1 MPQSAVRNRVAAGAF
16 LLVAL
21 AAGLTVLVLVGGWE
35 TWTQETQTVN
45 VRFKAAPNIKIGNQ
59 VLLAGHPVGRVEKTG
74 LVETTCAVGAARP
87 TCYMVQVTMSLPK
100 EYVIHKDARILI
112 SQALVGQS
120 AVINIED
127 VGFGEKATDFIMG
140 GEASA
145 FAGAAGEIGIGDKE
159 RQSIGE
165 IIEDVREAA
174 KSLKTNLPGIV
185 ENVRVVT
192 ASLKTDLPGIIEKV
206 KTAGDNLA
214 AGTQTA
220 KETVAELKQVV
231 EENRETVKSAISNAK
246 GATENVVA
254 TTQNIQQIVAEN
266 RDDIHQ
272 TIAHAHTVMDSVTKN
287 TDAII
292 DNVRS
297 ASNDL
302 KTSIADFKVIT
313 GDAKALIATN
323 RGNIAVTLQ
332 NFRETSDHLLATMKE
347 VQRAPWRLFKTPDK
361 KEVESLNLYD
371 SARAFASAATD
382 IQTCADTLEV
392 MIEARKQGVDVN
404 PEILQGMLK
413 RLEDTFAKYEEAE
426 KALLKEFERIQ
437 K

>member
-1 MPQSAVRNRVAAGAF
+1 MPQNAARNRIAAGAF

-21 AAGLTVLVLVGGWE
+21 AAGVTVLVLVGGWE
-35 TWTQETQTVN
+35 TWTQEMQTIN
-45 VRFKAAPNIKIGNQ
+45 VRFKAAPNIKIGNP
-59 VLLAGHPVGRVEKTG
+59 VLLAGHPIGRVEKTG
-74 LVETTCAVGAARP
+74 VVESACPAGSKRP
-87 TCYMVQVTMSLPK
+87 MCYMVQVAMSIPK

-127 VGFGEKATDFIMG
+127 VGFGDKATDFVMG
-140 GEASA
+140 GEASP
-145 FAGAAGEIGIGDKE
+145 FAGAAGEVGIGEKE
-159 RQSIGE
+159 RQSVGE
-165 IIEDVREAA
+165 IIEDVRLVA
-174 KSLKTNLPGIV
+174 
-185 ENVRVVT
+185 

-206 KTAGDNLA
+206 KAAGDNLA

-231 EENRETVKSAISNAK
+231 EENRENVKTAIANTK

-266 RDDIHQ
+266 REDIHQ
-272 TIAHAHTVMDSVTKN
+272 TIAHAHSVLDSVAKE
-287 TDAII
+287 TDAIVA
-292 DNVRS
+292 NVRA

-302 KTSIADFKVIT
+302 KTSVADFKAIA
-313 GDAKALIATN
+313 GDAKALVATN
-323 RGNIAVTLQ
+323 RGNIATALQ
-332 NFRETSDHLLATMKE
+332 NFRETSDHLLALSKE
-347 VQRAPWRLFKTPDK
+347 VRRAPWRLFATPDK

-382 IQTCADTLEV
+382 IQTCADTLQV
-392 MIEARKQGVDVN
+392 MIEARKEGVDVN
-404 PEILQGMLK
+404 PEILKGMLK
-413 RLEDTFAKYEEAE
+413 RLEETFEKYQEAE
-426 KALLKEFERIQ
+426 KVLLKEFERIQ